1 MESIMQSNQ
10 KVDRIAGP
18 LNGKH
23 MFNDRCSCLGLSDVG
38 RSALLA
44 IVLGGVV
51 AVTSGCSSTEG
62 SVRAGLIAP
71 VIKTQAG
78 TVSEDDSVYQ
88 PPRSPGFNDLIGS

>member
-1 MESIMQSNQ
+1 
-10 KVDRIAGP
+10 
-18 LNGKH
+18 
-23 MFNDRCSCLGLSDVG
+23 MFNDRCSSLGLSDVG
-38 RSALLA
+38 RAALLA

-51 AVTSGCSSTEG
+51 AASGCSSTEG

-88 PPRSPGFNDLIGS
+88 PPRSPGFNGLTGS